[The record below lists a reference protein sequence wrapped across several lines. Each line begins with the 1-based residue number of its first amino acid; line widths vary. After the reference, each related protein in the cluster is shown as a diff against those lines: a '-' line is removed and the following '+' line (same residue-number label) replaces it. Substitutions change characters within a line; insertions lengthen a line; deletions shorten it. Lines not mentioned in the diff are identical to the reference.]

1 MKRKLVL
8 IFFLLAALFQAALCS
23 GMGTTKDMNGHK
35 IITVTKN
42 DNGKEMNVKS
52 GDEFK
57 IELEE
62 SGSAGYGWDVDNL
75 HREHL
80 ELVSKETRVIYEGK
94 VGSPAMAV
102 WFFKAKKKGSTEIKM
117 DLYRMWEGKEK
128 AAEHFSIKLTI
139 E

>member
-1 MKRKLVL
+1 MKKKLVL
-8 IFFLLAALFQAALCS
+8 IFFLLAACFQTALYG
-23 GMGTTKDMNGHK
+23 GMGTTINMNGHK

-42 DNGKEMNVKS
+42 DNGKEMSVKS

-62 SGSAGYGWDVDNL
+62 LGSAGYGWNIDNL
-75 HREHL
+75 NKEHL
-80 ELVSKETRVIYEGK
+80 ELLSKETRVIYEGRA
-94 VGSPAMAV
+94 GSPAMGV
-102 WFFKAKKKGSTEIKM
+102 WLFKAKKKGSTEIRM

-128 AAEHFSIKLTI
+128 AAEDFSIKLTI